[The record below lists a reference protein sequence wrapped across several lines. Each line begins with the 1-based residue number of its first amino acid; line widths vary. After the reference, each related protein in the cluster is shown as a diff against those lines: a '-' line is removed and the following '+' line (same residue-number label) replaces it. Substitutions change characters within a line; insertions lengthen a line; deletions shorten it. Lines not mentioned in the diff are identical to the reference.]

1 MTACIHDHQGGVRMP
16 SRVLV
21 SGKHPVSVRVSEEDY
36 KKLSAVAMV
45 DGMTVNEWIVA
56 AALDA
61 LSCRDVEVI
70 EKK

>member
-1 MTACIHDHQGGVRMP
+1 MP

-21 SGKHPVSVRVSEEDY
+21 SGKHPVSVSVSEEDY

-61 LSCRDVEVI
+61 LSCRDVEII